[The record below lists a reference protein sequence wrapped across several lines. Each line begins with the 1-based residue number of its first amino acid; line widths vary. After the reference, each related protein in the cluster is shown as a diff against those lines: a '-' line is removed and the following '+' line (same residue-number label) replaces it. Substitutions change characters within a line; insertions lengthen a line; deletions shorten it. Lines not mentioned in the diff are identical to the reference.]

1 MILVDTNVLVAAA
14 NDRDG
19 NHRSALE
26 LLETTA
32 ESLLVPP
39 TVIAE
44 VCHLLHERAGSR
56 AEVQFLRAFEL
67 GELDLA
73 ELTLGDLRRSADL
86 ANQYAD
92 LGLGGTDA
100 SIVAIAERLDIV
112 QLATFDRRHFS
123 VVRPRHIEGL
133 PFCLPTARS
142 RPTLRRSSGGPGYLP
157 GPRPNRLASA

>member
-44 VCHLLHERAGSR
+44 VC
-56 AEVQFLRAFEL
+56 
-67 GELDLA
+67 
-73 ELTLGDLRRSADL
+73 
-86 ANQYAD
+86 
-92 LGLGGTDA
+92 
-100 SIVAIAERLDIV
+100 
-112 QLATFDRRHFS
+112 
-123 VVRPRHIEGL
+123 
-133 PFCLPTARS
+133 
-142 RPTLRRSSGGPGYLP
+142 YLSP
-157 GPRPNRLASA
+157 A